1 MEDKRE
7 KYCVAILRNF
17 SLGLSSSAEEE
28 GDGGRVRASIA
39 APAECRRWERSC
51 ARGIRLVDW

>member
-7 KYCVAILRNF
+7 KYCAAILRNF
-17 SLGLSSSAEEE
+17 SFGLSSSAEEE
-28 GDGGRVRASIA
+28 EDGGRVRASIA

-51 ARGIRLVDW
+51 ARNAISDW

>member
-7 KYCVAILRNF
+7 KYCAAVLRNF

-28 GDGGRVRASIA
+28 EDAGRVRASIA
-39 APAECRRWERSC
+39 APAECRSWERSY
-51 ARGIRLVDW
+51 ARGMRLID